1 MFHVSQ
7 LKKHIGIKEIPQ
19 HNLPL
24 VTSDGYIEIDPIVV
38 LDTIALPRRNEVVTQ
53 WKIYWQNLFGRIN
66 HSPGPP
72 FMNSTSRLWSN
83 CGHHLILVVKDH
95 LKHGGVVT
103 TRLRRQP
110 ALNPEEGGHMKME
123 GWDGPT
129 PLRGYGRLRMLVD
142 LPFWLITAWQ
152 LLYYNNL

>member
-66 HSPGPP
+66 HSPG
-72 FMNSTSRLWSN
+72 
-83 CGHHLILVVKDH
+83 HLS
-95 LKHGGVVT
+95 
-103 TRLRRQP
+103 
-110 ALNPEEGGHMKME
+110 
-123 GWDGPT
+123 
-129 PLRGYGRLRMLVD
+129 
-142 LPFWLITAWQ
+142 
-152 LLYYNNL
+152 